1 MDIMIPL
8 IIGLVVGLIVLFSL
22 LSQLKS
28 VAQKHTASDYITQH
42 SLHLTVRD
50 DRFITKHTER
60 QMIRQAPD
68 PGAMPPGAPTSS
80 HQGAGPKPPQ
90 GGFSVTNMPK
100 PPQSSHSGMNAPRP
114 QQGGGLNIVDTPKHG
129 K

>member
-1 MDIMIPL
+1 MDIFVPL
-8 IIGLVVGLIVLFSL
+8 IIGLVVGLIGLMMGNMKAVIAEKIPGFNNINPAA
-22 LSQLKS
+22 
-28 VAQKHTASDYITQH
+28 VISDSFYCLNIYE
-42 SLHLTVRD
+42 D
-50 DRFITKHTER
+50 YDRFITKHTER

-80 HQGAGPKPPQ
+80 HQGSG
-90 GGFSVTNMPK
+90 PK